1 MVQTLSYDQQRLA
14 EICQAYHI
22 RRLEVFG
29 SRARGETRA
38 DSDVDLLADYDPGGP
53 MTMFRFLDLEAE
65 LQEVFPGLK
74 VDLVSRN
81 GLSPYLKDEILRTTQ
96 VLYEQ

>member
-1 MVQTLSYDQQRLA
+1 MVQTLLYDQQRLA
-14 EICQAYHI
+14 KICREYHI
-22 RRLEVFG
+22 RRLELFG

-38 DSDVDLLADYDPGGP
+38 SSDIDLLVEYDPESG

-65 LQEVFPGLK
+65 LQKVFPGQK